1 MKAKDIG
8 TGVLVIGLVAVNV
21 VYLGDI
27 LVKGE
32 EVLELGM
39 KSGLALVVANLVALG
54 GLVVLLRSEKEASP
68 GGSAGSGQQDAES

>member
-8 TGVLVIGLVAVNV
+8 TGILVVGLVAVNL
-21 VYLGDI
+21 VYLSDI

-32 EVLELGM
+32 EFIDLGV
-39 KSGLALVVANLVALG
+39 KSSFALVLANLVALG
-54 GLVVLLRSEKEASP
+54 GLVVLLRPEKDEGA